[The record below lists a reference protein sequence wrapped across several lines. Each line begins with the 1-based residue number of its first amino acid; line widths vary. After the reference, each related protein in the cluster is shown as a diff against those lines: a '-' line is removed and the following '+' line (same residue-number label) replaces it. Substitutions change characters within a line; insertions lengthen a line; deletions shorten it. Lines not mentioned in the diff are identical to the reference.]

1 MLLTIELTEKQLDML
16 EKELDLQLTDFAG
29 EPDEDAISYAISV
42 LIEQNE
48 VD

>member
-1 MLLTIELTEKQLDML
+1 MLLTIELTEKQLAML
-16 EKELDLQLTDFAG
+16 EKELDMQLTDFSG
-29 EPDEDAISYAISV
+29 EPDEDTISYAIGV